1 MSIGLYDSDVF
12 TKNIAIPNLE
22 IMKLAS
28 YYRMRGEIC
37 QPCTTFSP
45 DRYSLFYYRQDYP
58 STTGPPTLFQNKK
71 VRYGGRVFSPKKYVQ
86 MPDDIEFSTPIT
98 SIYRDKEDFFLC
110 DKKTFKTLMNSWHLR
125 ISLDG
130 KNICEKLLKN
140 PPKDHIVRT
149 IFFHDY
155 NLNEIDG
162 SKEII
167 SLLRQSFMSAY
178 SISIGTKFP
187 ILCNNSSELLE
198 WINEKFFGFGLVY
211 QLDQLV
217 SDEEF
222 YTILNKIKE
231 RHGTYILLYN
241 PLKNCSSQKDFLQE
255 YLPKIFK
262 QAIFCRNMGQK
273 INILG
278 ENHFSIPR
286 DVIGIIELL
295 NSYCHVAEYDKNRKL
310 FQKETLYKF
319 VTYFKTYFIN
329 SNYSL
334 DRNDARRIFDY
345 IKKENP
351 SLFKDFYLCKKVTL
365 RNGEFD
371 YD

>member
-1 MSIGLYDSDVF
+1 MSVGLYDSDVF

-37 QPCTTFSP
+37 QPCITFSP
-45 DRYSLFYYRQDYP
+45 DKYSLFYYRQDYP
-58 STTGPPTLFQNKK
+58 STTGPPTLLQNKK
-71 VRYGGRVFSPKKYVQ
+71 VRYGGRVFSPKKYIQ
-86 MPDDIEFSTPIT
+86 MSDDIEFSTPIT
-98 SIYRDKEDFFLC
+98 SIYRDKRDFFLC
-110 DKKTFKTLMNSWHLR
+110 DEQTFKTLMNSWHLR

-130 KNICEKLLKN
+130 EKVCEKLLKN
-140 PPKDHIVRT
+140 PPKDRLIRT

-155 NLNEIDG
+155 NLND
-162 SKEII
+162 I
-167 SLLRQSFMSAY
+167 SNSRDVISSLRKIFHNGFTL
-178 SISIGTKFP
+178 SIGTKFP
-187 ILCNNSSELLE
+187 ISCNNSSDLLK
-198 WINEKFFGFGLVY
+198 WIEEKFFGFGLVY
-211 QLDQLV
+211 QLDNLV

-222 YTILNKIKE
+222 FTIINKIKE
-231 RHGTYILLYN
+231 KHGTYILLYN
-241 PLKNCSSQKDFLQE
+241 PLKNCSSQTDFLQN

-262 QAIFCRNMGQK
+262 QAIFCRNAGQK

-286 DVIGIIELL
+286 EIIGIIELL
-295 NSYCHVAEYDKNRKL
+295 NSYCHVAEYDRNKPS

-334 DRNDARRIFDY
+334 DRNDARRIFNY

-351 SLFKDFYLCKKVTL
+351 SLFKDFYLCKKVKL
-365 RNGEFD
+365 INGEFD